1 VRIIAEQSKFWVPNV
16 RTRTDHA
23 ARSRSKACRLL
34 GEKHSQLMTPAL
46 SCAAAS
52 KAPLPT

>member
-1 VRIIAEQSKFWVPNV
+1 MRIIAEQSKFWVPNV